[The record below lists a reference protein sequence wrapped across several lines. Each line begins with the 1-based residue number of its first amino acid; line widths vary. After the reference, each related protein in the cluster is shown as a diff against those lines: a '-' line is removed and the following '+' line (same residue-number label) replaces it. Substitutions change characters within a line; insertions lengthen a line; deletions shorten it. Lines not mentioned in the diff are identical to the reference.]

1 MNVSMVNPSVPE
13 TNVPAEVPAFAIF
26 DSPYPDISHL
36 GKWTASS
43 SKFGFGVDCLL
54 DNNIETY
61 WHSDGPQPHTITVHF
76 PRKLHIQKVAI
87 LLSFQLDDSYT
98 PAQIC
103 IRAGTG
109 LNDIQDI
116 RVVAFDKPNGWIE
129 MDLSPEVAEDGDGFK
144 PLQAFIVQVIVLAN
158 HMNGKDTHIRGMKVL
173 GPKQDI
179 GEDGD
184 PFTFTEPEFTAYET
198 IR

>member
-1 MNVSMVNPSVPE
+1 MNSSIPEE
-13 TNVPAEVPAFAIF
+13 TNVPSADPTEGFVSFE
-26 DSPYPDISHL
+26 SPYPDISHL

-43 SKFGFGVDCLL
+43 SKFGFGVECLQ
-54 DNNIETY
+54 DGNIETF
-61 WHSDGPQPHTITVHF
+61 WHSDGPQPHTLTVQF
-76 PRKLHIQKVAI
+76 PRKLPIQKVA
-87 LLSFQLDDSYT
+87 LLLAFRMDDSYT

-109 LNDIQDI
+109 ANDIQDI
-116 RVVAFDKPNGWIE
+116 RLVTFEKPNGWIE
-129 MDLSPEVAEDGDGFK
+129 MDMSPEPTDDGEGFK
-144 PLQAFIVQVIVLAN
+144 PLHAFIVQIIILAN

-173 GPKQDI
+173 GPKQDA

-184 PFTFTEPEFTAYET
+184 PFTFTELAFTAYET